1 MRLFRWVRRR
11 AGANAPVSSIS
22 GVPNQPAT
30 PNRTIRVP
38 DEIWEPALAKAHAEG
53 STLTEVIVKCLER
66 FLRD

>member
-1 MRLFRWVRRR
+1 MIRRLLRWL
-11 AGANAPVSSIS
+11 GALAPPLNVP

-38 DEIWEPALAKAHAEG
+38 DEIWEPAVRKAHAEG
-53 STLTEVIVKCLER
+53 KTITEVIVKALER